1 MAETEFRDRGHGDWS
16 VVSVAYLLLLM
27 LKLGTEPAHSQL
39 FGQSHVNTPSQE
51 HSSRGPV
58 EVSLDPNEHQDHRWV
73 SEAEIENAGK
83 IGGLQIVTE
92 DQHAV
97 MLEAF
102 QLHNSN
108 RALVEADITSQ

>member
-1 MAETEFRDRGHGDWS
+1 M
-16 VVSVAYLLLLM
+16 LLILR
-27 LKLGTEPAHSQL
+27 LGTEPTHSNL
-39 FGQSHVNTPSQE
+39 FGDSQVHTQE
-51 HSSRGPV
+51 HFSRAPV
-58 EVSLDPNEHQDHRWV
+58 DVSLDPNEHQDHRWV

-83 IGGLQIVTE
+83 IGGLQMVTE

-108 RALVEADITSQ
+108 RAVVETAITRQ